1 MPARRTYTRDS
12 RGRFASAGGS
22 GGKRTSKR
30 TSPRLTARQQQAVD
44 AAKRAGQTGRVGRAT
59 RQAVA
64 RLKAS
69 RSKLTANS
77 SPQQRAAVT
86 RANRLALA
94 MLNRQRMPAAV
105 RAGTIKPRQ
114 KVARQLPPRRATNG
128 IRPGPRTSR
137 AKPPANGIRPMPGA
151 SGNSAILRKIS
162 KLQQQRQREQRWLE
176 MNSARAL
183 ADRLR
188 GGTDAEIASVFL
200 RSFGGA
206 AGQRLIQRR
215 AQRAARMAAQGNQ
228 VARKA
233 LALYDQQL
241 AAMPPDKRGR
251 KSRREAAA
259 AKAASSIVPGPRN
272 PNRPSK
278 PSRRRKRS

>member
-1 MPARRTYTRDS
+1 VPARRTYTRDS

-22 GGKRTSKR
+22 TSKRTSKR

-105 RAGTIKPRQ
+105 RSGTIKPRQ
-114 KVARQLPPRRATNG
+114 TVTRQLPPQRTTNG
-128 IRPGPRTSR
+128 IRPGPSTSR
-137 AKPPANGIRPMPGA
+137 AKPPANNIRPMLG
-151 SGNSAILRKIS
+151 SNSAILRKTS
-162 KLQQQRQREQRWLE
+162 ELQKERQQYQRWLE

-200 RSFGGA
+200 GSFGGA

-241 AAMPPDKRGR
+241 VAMLPDKRGR

-259 AKAASSIVPGPRN
+259 AKAVSNIVPGPRN